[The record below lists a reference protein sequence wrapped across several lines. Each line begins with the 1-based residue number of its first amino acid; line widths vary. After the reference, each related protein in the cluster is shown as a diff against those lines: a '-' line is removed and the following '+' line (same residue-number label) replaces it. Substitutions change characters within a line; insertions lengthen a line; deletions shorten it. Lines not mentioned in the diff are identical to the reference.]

1 MVFVK
6 ENRYKHDMKT
16 KLTGLGV
23 ALVTP
28 FTPSGEVDFEALKSA
43 LQAINYTGALTAE
56 MIPFCRLPDLVLPDE
71 ALAKVTAAKM
81 VELFGK

>member
-1 MVFVK
+1 M
-6 ENRYKHDMKT
+6 
-16 KLTGLGV
+16 
-23 ALVTP
+23 
-28 FTPSGEVDFEALKSA
+28 KSA